1 MTEYT
6 VGSGQTAT
14 GFVLSGG
21 DTQTVLS
28 GGAVIDTNATAV
40 LNIYDPNNGYQLLFP
55 SFPAFTYVGAGG
67 VVELEGGNSTG
78 TTLNESTENVGA
90 GSVAQGT
97 VIGSVLLEGQTYS
110 SVPSPSAQNVSAG
123 GTANATAV
131 TLGTQAVYS
140 GGTANNATV
149 TGAITYGYHG
159 EQSVPGG
166 GQVVLSGGV
175 ANNTVASG
183 GVISVSAGGMT
194 SGAIVSNGGSEALYG
209 TATATVLNPGGEL
222 NVEAGGVANA
232 SVVDG
237 AHPIMVAPIPYYY
250 FSTVLVP
257 DGLNVLSGGTANG
270 ALVENNGN
278 LSVASGGTVTSAT
291 VTGSGSMLV
300 VNSGG
305 VASATT
311 VSTQGTE
318 SVSAGGTA
326 SFSVVSQGGTSAI
339 SGLALHDLMS
349 GGMQE
354 VLSGGESD
362 YAAVSGGGT
371 LTVMSGGTAGHALV
385 DGFGTVANSGLLTSN
400 AFGVYDQ
407 SYALEISNAAAVSNS
422 GTIQGYLAGIFA
434 SGTGNVT
441 VINNAGALITSQNR
455 SAVTSTD
462 TAFSLI
468 NNGVISVSSG
478 IYSRV
483 VDLGGGTLTNC
494 GTIAGGGGSGFGFG
508 VGNAG
513 RLVLEA
519 GSVIQGAAE
528 GTGAASTLELASGPG
543 TLTGLGDVA
552 NGYSGFGTV
561 QVDAGQTWALNGAS
575 VLQAGTALD
584 LAAGSTLDLTG
595 GNLTTPS
602 TGTIAFQ
609 GAATLGVSLQA
620 QTGTVGI
627 SGFNT
632 GSIIDATN
640 AQVGSTVFALGS
652 NDASINLA
660 DGYSPFILRF
670 LGDSG
675 RHLQLRQNQS
685 LMGTLTLEP
694 VATAIVA
701 HPDMPGTLAAGNVV
715 TFDVTPEVALSVDTT
730 TGLPTLALNDGG
742 VANYDQTASTST
754 NLVFRTTV
762 SGAQSSGDL
771 KVAGMS
777 LGGAS
782 VVDAI
787 GTTFDVSSV
796 ATLSGSNTGIVIA
809 GPVMT
814 TPTPPTTVTGG
825 VTVLGGAG
833 ATVFI
838 TPKAGSNSVA
848 ATATGNDTVI
858 SQGTDTIQAGGGA
871 DVIYATGAAATV
883 AGGTGSLTFEG
894 GSGNDMVVGGSGS
907 NAIYGGSGSNTFFG
921 GTGSSLLVAGSG
933 ANNMLLAGV
942 GNTTLVGGL
951 GKAVMMFGGPG
962 ADSFVG
968 SSGGSDI
975 MVGGAGGN
983 SFSLTNGDVAFGGPI
998 KADTFTAGNGA
1009 AMITTGSGGAQ
1020 VNLGSGTL
1028 TSFEGSGAVNYSAG
1042 KGEGGTTDIVGFTVH
1057 DHITLTGGFTSADA
1071 TTAFTSATKGSFGTT
1086 LSLTDGTK
1094 ITVFGV
1100 NLAAS
1105 QISVG

>member
-6 VGSGQTAT
+6 VSLGQTVS
-14 GFVLSGG
+14 GFTVSGG
-21 DTQTVLS
+21 DTQAVFS
-28 GGAVIDTNATAV
+28 GGAIVNTNATAV
-40 LNIYDPNNGYQLLFP
+40 LNTYDPNNGYQLLFP
-55 SFPAFTYVGAGG
+55 SLPAFTYVGSGG
-67 VVELEGGNSTG
+67 VVELEGGNSIG

-97 VIGSVLLEGQTYS
+97 VIGSVQIQGQTYS

-131 TLGTQAVYS
+131 TLGTQTVYS

-149 TGAITYGYHG
+149 TGAITYGYHS

-166 GQVVLSGGV
+166 TQVVLSGGV

-183 GVISVSAGGMT
+183 GGVKVNSGGQT
-194 SGAIVSNGGSEALYG
+194 SGAIISNGSNEAVFG

-222 NVEAGGVANA
+222 DVEAGGVANA
-232 SVVDG
+232 TVVDG
-237 AHPIMVAPIPYYY
+237 AHPIMVAPISYYY
-250 FSTVLVP
+250 FSKVLVP

-291 VTGSGSMLV
+291 VTGSGSVLV
-300 VNSGG
+300 VSSGG
-305 VASATT
+305 IANATT
-311 VSTQGTE
+311 VSTGGTD
-318 SVSAGGTA
+318 SVSAGGTE
-326 SFSVVSQGGTSAI
+326 SFSLVSQGGTSAI
-339 SGLALHDLMS
+339 SGLALNDLVS
-349 GGMQE
+349 AGMQK

-362 YAAVSGGGT
+362 YATVSGGGM

-385 DGFGTVANSGLLTSN
+385 DGFGAVANLGLLTSD
-400 AFGVYDQ
+400 AFDVYDQ
-407 SYALEISNAAAVSNS
+407 GDALDINNAAAVTNS
-422 GTIQGYLAGIFA
+422 GTIQGYLDGIAA
-434 SGTGNVT
+434 SGTGAVT
-441 VINNAGALITSQNR
+441 VTNNAGALITSQVR
-455 SAVTSTD
+455 SAISSTD
-462 TAFSLI
+462 AAFSLT
-468 NNGVISVSSG
+468 NNGVISVQPG
-478 IYSRV
+478 VYSRV

-494 GTIAGGGGSGFGFG
+494 GTIAGGGGSGFGFA

-528 GTGAASTLELASGPG
+528 GNGATSILELAAGPG

-552 NGYSGFGTV
+552 NGYSGFGTI
-561 QVDAGQTWALNGAS
+561 QVDSGQTWTLSGTNT
-575 VLQAGTALD
+575 LQASTTLD
-584 LAAGSTLDLTG
+584 LASGSMLDLVG
-595 GNLTTPS
+595 GNLSTSS

-609 GAATLGVSLQA
+609 GTATLGISLQA
-620 QTGTVGI
+620 QTGNVGI
-627 SGFNT
+627 TGFNT
-632 GSIIDATN
+632 GSVIDATN

-675 RHLQLRQNQS
+675 RHLQLRQGQS

-701 HPDMPGTLAAGNVV
+701 YPDMSGTLAAGDVV

-730 TGLPTLALNDGG
+730 TGLPTLALSDGG
-742 VANYDQTASTST
+742 VATYDQTASTST

-762 SGAQSSGDL
+762 VGGQSSSDL
-771 KVAGMS
+771 KVTGLS

-796 ATLSGSNTGIVIA
+796 AALSGSNTGIVIA
-809 GPVMT
+809 GPATT
-814 TPTPPTTVTGG
+814 TPTPPATITGG

-838 TPKAGSNSVA
+838 TPKAGSNSVT

-858 SQGTDTIQAGGGA
+858 SQGTDTIQARGGS
-871 DVIYATGAAATV
+871 DVVYATGAAATV
-883 AGGTGSLTFEG
+883 AGGIGSLTFEG
-894 GSGNDMVVGGSGS
+894 GSGNYMVVGGSGS
-907 NAIYGGSGSNTFFG
+907 SAIYGGSGSDTFFG
-921 GTGSSLLVAGSG
+921 GTGPSMLVAGSG
-933 ANNMLLAGV
+933 ANNLLLAGV
-942 GNTTLVGGL
+942 GNATLVGGL

-968 SSGGSDI
+968 SGGGNDI

-983 SFSLTNGDVAFGGPI
+983 TFSLTNGDVAFGGPI

-1020 VNLGSGTL
+1020 VDLGSGTL
-1028 TSFEGSGAVNYSAG
+1028 IAFEGSGAVNYNAG
-1042 KGEGGTTDIVGFTVH
+1042 KGEDGTTDIVGFTVH
-1057 DHITLTGGFTSADA
+1057 DHITLTEGFTSADA
-1071 TTAFTSATKGSFGTT
+1071 TTAFNTATKGSFGTT
-1086 LSLTDGTK
+1086 LNLTDGTK

-1100 NLAAS
+1100 NLSAS
-1105 QISVG
+1105 QISAV